1 MCTHVHV
8 CTHIHTMSYIYKQ
21 IYITDLYNNIYII
34 HPIGTGSSNNCE
46 AVQSETP
53 ATLAMQQKL
62 SGLLTIRATG
72 KILPG
77 EPVYLDYGTKFWK
90 NTVATAAGDNT
101 IHVCVYRLHVHINT
115 T

>member
-8 CTHIHTMSYIYKQ
+8 CTHIHTYIYTQ
-21 IYITDLYNNIYII
+21 IYITDLYYNIDII

-72 KILPG
+72 RILPG
-77 EPVYLDYGTKFWK
+77 EPMYLDYGTKFWK
-90 NTVATAAGDNT
+90 NTVATSAGENT
-101 IHVCVYRLHVHINT
+101 IHVCK
-115 T
+115 

>member
-8 CTHIHTMSYIYKQ
+8 CTHIHTYIYTQ
-21 IYITDLYNNIYII
+21 IYITDLYNNIDII

-72 KILPG
+72 RILPG
-77 EPVYLDYGTKFWK
+77 EPMYLDYGTKFWK
-90 NTVATAAGDNT
+90 NTVATSAGENT
-101 IHVCVYRLHVHINT
+101 IHVCI
-115 T
+115 